1 MKTPHTI
8 NLVRSGGVRRYD
20 PVKDRYI
27 DPDYQVMRVPC
38 LANYLSQQRIFE
50 LYGNRTDRVL
60 TVRFNQK
67 QEPFD
72 KAFFDGKTF
81 VPVDAIDAPIKGSV
95 RLKEVVNN
103 GV

>member
-1 MKTPHTI
+1 MKTPNTI
-8 NLVRSGGVRRYD
+8 DLVTSGGVKKYD
-20 PVKDRYI
+20 PVSDRYI
-27 DPDYQVMRVPC
+27 EPDYQVKSVPC

-95 RLKEVVNN
+95 RLKEVVQD
-103 GV
+103 GI